1 MARFPFSFSIM
12 ENGTCLYPDVECD
25 IDVQHE
31 YGNGLVASDVYI
43 NDMNLFDPLASTFA
57 KQLGS
62 IALEYAQ
69 DELDREGPLFK
80 RAADS
85 FEEDM
90 EDARERDDEA
100 RAEAKMERWAE
111 RELY

>member
-1 MARFPFSFSIM
+1 MARFPFSFSIE
-12 ENGTCLYPDVECD
+12 ENGTCLYPDVECE
-25 IDVQHE
+25 IDVQH
-31 YGNGLVASDVYI
+31 GDDGLVASDVYI

-69 DELDREGPLFK
+69 DDLDREGDLYK

-85 FEEDM
+85 FEEDRQ
-90 EDARERDDEA
+90 DAREAWAEA
-100 RAEAKMERWAE
+100 RAELWSR
-111 RELY
+111 L

>member
-1 MARFPFSFSIM
+1 MRFPFCFSVK
-12 ENGTCLYPDVECD
+12 ENDAYLLYDIECE

-31 YGNGLVASDVYI
+31 SGAGLIASDVYI
-43 NDMNLFDPLASTFA
+43 NDRNLFYPLASTFS
-57 KQLGS
+57 KQLGA

-69 DELDREGPLFK
+69 DELDREGKLYQ

-90 EDARERDDEA
+90 ADAREAYAEA
-100 RAEAKMERWAE
+100 DAEAKMERWSE

>member
-12 ENGTCLYPDVECD
+12 ENNVCLYPDVECD

-69 DELDREGPLFK
+69 NELDREGPLYRK
-80 RAADS
+80 AADS
-85 FEEDM
+85 FEEDV
-90 EDARERDDEA
+90 DYARENAEEA

-111 RELY
+111 REVE

>member
-1 MARFPFSFSIM
+1 MRFPFCFSVK
-12 ENGTCLYPDVECD
+12 ENDAYLLYDIECE

-31 YGNGLVASDVYI
+31 RGGLIASDVYI
-43 NDMNLFDPLASTFA
+43 NERNLFDPLASTFA
-57 KQLGS
+57 KQLGA

-69 DELDREGPLFK
+69 DELEREGPLYR

-85 FEEDM
+85 FEEEF
-90 EDARERDDEA
+90 EDAREAYAEA
-100 RAEAKMERWAE
+100 EAEAKMERWAE

>member
-12 ENGTCLYPDVECD
+12 ENGTCLYPDVECE

-31 YGNGLVASDVYI
+31 HGNGLVASDVYI

-57 KQLGS
+57 KQLGA

-69 DELDREGPLFK
+69 DELDREGPLYR

-85 FEEDM
+85 FEEDRQ
-90 EDARERDDEA
+90 DAREAWAEA
-100 RAEAKMERWAE
+100 RAEARAERWADE
-111 RELY
+111 GRF

>member
-12 ENGTCLYPDVECD
+12 ENGTCLYPDVECE
-25 IDVQHE
+25 IDVQH
-31 YGNGLVASDVYI
+31 GDDGLVASDVYI

-57 KQLGS
+57 KQLGA

-69 DELDREGPLFK
+69 DDLDREGPLYR

-85 FEEDM
+85 FEEDYQ
-90 EDARERDDEA
+90 DDRA
-100 RAEAKMERWAE
+100 AYAEAEAEATMERWAE

>member
-1 MARFPFSFSIM
+1 MARFPFSFSIT
-12 ENGTCLYPDVECD
+12 ENGTCLYPDVECE

-31 YGNGLVASDVYI
+31 PGAGLIASDVYI
-43 NDMNLFDPLASTFA
+43 NDFNLFDPLASTFA

-62 IALEYAQ
+62 IALECAQ
-69 DELDREGPLFK
+69 NELDEEGPLYK